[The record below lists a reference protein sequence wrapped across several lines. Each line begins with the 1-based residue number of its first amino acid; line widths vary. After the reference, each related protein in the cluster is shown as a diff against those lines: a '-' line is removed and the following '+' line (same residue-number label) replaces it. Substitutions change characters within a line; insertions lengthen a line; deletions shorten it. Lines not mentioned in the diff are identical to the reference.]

1 MRPALSETMF
11 ASSIKAGS
19 ASVRNAELCSELRLI
34 CEMANT
40 SSLGTNLTSST
51 KLHSPWPLIIAA
63 SVSTLGGLLFG
74 YDNIVI
80 SGAIGYLSRLFGLNA
95 AGIGWAAGCAL
106 LGCIVGCAGAGTVA
120 DFLGKKRGLAL
131 CALCF
136 ALSSAGMMFAANLG
150 QFVIW
155 RVIGGIGIGAA
166 SVISPNYIAEIAP
179 TRVRGRCVT
188 FYQLGIVVGILAAVL
203 VNMLIQRMGD
213 EAWNTSTG
221 WRWMFFAGLAPAL
234 LFGSLIVT
242 ALESPR
248 WLMKVG
254 RHDEAL
260 RALIEINGAEQGRRE
275 ASQIARSLAAEEG
288 NITELLT
295 TFRRP
300 LLLGIMLAA
309 LQQISGIT
317 PLFSFL
323 PEIFRSAGSG
333 TSHAFYQAVL
343 VSLINLLFTLF
354 ALWLVDR
361 AGRKTLI
368 LAGTS
373 VQFLSFVLVGW
384 IYHVHGS
391 GAAVLIFVMSFVAGH
406 AFGNGVACWVIISEI
421 YPTKVRGRGMS
432 VAVTA
437 LWLVGYLG
445 NQLFPIM
452 QTHLGSD
459 YTFWLFSAG
468 ALLTI
473 VLVGGL
479 VPETRGRSLEEITG
493 FWMQGK
499 NQGEDKPTERIV
511 AG

>member
-1 MRPALSETMF
+1 
-11 ASSIKAGS
+11 
-19 ASVRNAELCSELRLI
+19 V
-34 CEMANT
+34 
-40 SSLGTNLTSST
+40 
-51 KLHSPWPLIIAA
+51 IAA

-80 SGAIGYLSRLFGLNA
+80 SGAIGYLSQSFHLDA

-106 LGCIVGCAGAGTVA
+106 VGCIVGCAGAGTVA
-120 DFLGKKRGLAL
+120 DFLGKKKGLAL

-136 ALSSAGMMFAANLG
+136 ALSSVGMLFAADLN
-150 QFVIW
+150 QFVVW
-155 RVIGGIGIGAA
+155 RLIGGVGIGAA

-188 FYQLGIVVGILAAVL
+188 LYQLGIVVGILAAVF

-213 EAWNTSTG
+213 EGWNISTG
-221 WRWMFFAGLAPAL
+221 WRWMFLAGVVPAV
-234 LFGSLIVT
+234 LFGLMILPAV
-242 ALESPR
+242 ESPR
-248 WLMKVG
+248 WLMKMG
-254 RHDEAL
+254 RRYQAIGVL
-260 RALIEINGAEQGRRE
+260 AQINGADEAARE
-275 ASQIARSLAAEEG
+275 TAEIENSLAMEEG
-288 NITELLT
+288 HISELFT

-300 LLLGIMLAA
+300 LLLGILMAG

-323 PEIFRSAGSG
+323 PEIFRAAGTA
-333 TSHAFYQAVL
+333 TSDAFFQSVL

-368 LAGTS
+368 LAGTTL
-373 VQFLSFVLVGW
+373 QFLSFALVGCL
-384 IYHVHGS
+384 YHVHGS
-391 GAAVLIFVMSFVAGH
+391 GLAVLILVMSFVAGH

-432 VAVTA
+432 IATTA

-445 NQLFPIM
+445 NQSFPIM
-452 QTHLGSD
+452 QKHLGSD
-459 YTFWLFSAG
+459 GTFWLFSAG

-473 VLVGGL
+473 VLVAWL
-479 VPETRGRSLEEITG
+479 IPETKGRSLEEITR
-493 FWMQGK
+493 FW
-499 NQGEDKPTERIV
+499 TEEKGI
-511 AG
+511 AMG

>member
-1 MRPALSETMF
+1 MRRGPSRPEANNLNSL
-11 ASSIKAGS
+11 AGPS
-19 ASVRNAELCSELRLI
+19 
-34 CEMANT
+34 
-40 SSLGTNLTSST
+40 
-51 KLHSPWPLIIAA
+51 HSRAPLVIAA
-63 SVSTLGGLLFG
+63 SVATLGGFLFG

-80 SGAIGYLSRLFGLNA
+80 SGAIGFLSQLFQLDA

-106 LGCIVGCAGAGTVA
+106 IGCIAGCVAAGTVA
-120 DFLGKKRGLAL
+120 DYLGKKKGLAL

-136 ALSSAGMMFAANLG
+136 ALSSVGMIFASDLH
-150 QFVIW
+150 QFVLW
-155 RVIGGIGIGAA
+155 RLIGGVGIGAA

-188 FYQLGIVVGILAAVL
+188 LYQLGIVVGILAAVF

-221 WRWMFFAGLAPAL
+221 WRWMFLAGVVPAM
-234 LFGSLIVT
+234 LFGLMILPAV
-242 ALESPR
+242 ESPR
-248 WLMKVG
+248 WLMKMG
-254 RHDEAL
+254 RRDQA
-260 RALIEINGAEQGRRE
+260 IEVLAKINGADV
-275 ASQIARSLAAEEG
+275 ARSEAAEIENSLAIEEG
-288 NITELLT
+288 HISELFT

-300 LLLGIMLAA
+300 LLLGIMLAG

-323 PEIFRSAGSG
+323 PEIFRAAGTA
-333 TSHAFYQAVL
+333 TSDAFSQSVL

-368 LAGTS
+368 LTGTT
-373 VQFLSFVLVGW
+373 VQFISFVLVGW
-384 IYHVHGS
+384 FYHIHGS
-391 GAAVLIFVMSFVAGH
+391 GLAVLIFVMSFVAGH

-432 VAVTA
+432 IATTA

-452 QTHLGSD
+452 QKRLGSD
-459 YTFWLFSAG
+459 GTFWLFSGG
-468 ALLTI
+468 ALLTV
-473 VLVGGL
+473 VLVAWL
-479 VPETRGRSLEEITG
+479 VPETKGRSLEEITKL
-493 FWMQGK
+493 W
-499 NQGEDKPTERIV
+499 TEVKSVVIPSVGR
-511 AG
+511 ARP